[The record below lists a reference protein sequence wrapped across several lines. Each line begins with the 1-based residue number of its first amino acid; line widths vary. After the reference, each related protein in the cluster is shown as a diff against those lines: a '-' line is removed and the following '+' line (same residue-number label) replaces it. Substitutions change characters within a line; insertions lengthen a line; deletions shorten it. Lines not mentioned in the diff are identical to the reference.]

1 MRKLSL
7 LALVVILAGAFVV
20 AGYGESTDQAT
31 VNFGTTQELS
41 ITVTDGE
48 NVDFGNELNPSDG
61 PFYKIDTTTLKVESN
76 LENWEVTTGISG
88 DKPSV
93 LSVRFGVGNEHN
105 FDSTG
110 SLSLSGSGDKSGIK
124 ASYKLFNVESL
135 NPDTNYTNTVTFTA
149 SST

>member
-20 AGYGESTDQAT
+20 AGYGESTDT
-31 VNFGTTQELS
+31 VNVEFGTTQELS

-48 NVDFGNELNPSDG
+48 NVNFGKELNPSEG
-61 PFYKIDTTTLKVESN
+61 PFYEIKKTTLKVESN
-76 LENWEVTTGISG
+76 IDNWEITTGVSG

-93 LSVRFGVGNEHN
+93 LSVKFKVGNQHQY
-105 FDSTG
+105 DTG
-110 SLSLSGSGDKSGIK
+110 NLSYSGSGDESGIK

>member
-1 MRKLSL
+1 MRKLSI
-7 LALVVILAGAFVV
+7 LALVVILAGAFAV

-61 PFYKIDTTTLKVESN
+61 PFYKIKTTTLKVESN

-93 LSVRFGVGNEHN
+93 LSVKFKVGNLHQ
-105 FDSTG
+105 FDTG
-110 SLSLSGSGDKSGIK
+110 NLSYTGSGDESGIK
-124 ASYKLFNVESL
+124 ASYKLHDVESL
-135 NPDTNYTNTVTFTA
+135 NPNTNYTNTVTFTA
-149 SST
+149 STN